1 MFPGNRHSHHGLVV
15 DGQADAAVHQ
25 LCHGTHTVNVGV
37 FGKEPVGEHLPLDLI
52 LLGTLGKAVSG
63 EVHQKELL
71 VDLVEVDKKIFL
83 VDLPGYGF
91 AKRPKD
97 TITSLPIRSDG
108 KNWEVVQGLD
118 INEFSRAKIDASN
131 AELLDEQK
139 TISEIFA

>member
-1 MFPGNRHSHHGLVV
+1 MGYDLK
-15 DGQADAAVHQ
+15 
-25 LCHGTHTVNVGV
+25 V
-37 FGKEPVGEHLPLDLI
+37 FYTNTPPAG
-52 LLGTLGKAVSG
+52 AY
-63 EVHQKELL
+63 Q
-71 VDLVEVDKKIFL
+71 
-83 VDLPGYGF
+83 GYGT
-91 AKRPKD
+91 PKG